1 MRLLCGMLSSMIE
14 GIKSVKLVENTHR
27 ILGGVKDFL
36 ASELYTEELKETP
49 LT

>member
-1 MRLLCGMLSSMIE
+1 MIE